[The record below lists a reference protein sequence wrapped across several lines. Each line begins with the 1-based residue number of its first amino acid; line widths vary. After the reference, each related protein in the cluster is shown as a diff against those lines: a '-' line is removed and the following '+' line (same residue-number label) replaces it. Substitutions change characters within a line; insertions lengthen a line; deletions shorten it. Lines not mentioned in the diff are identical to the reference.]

1 MFWLVARIGEVRNA
15 LKVLFLKPEEK
26 TSLARPKRR
35 WDITMILKVTI
46 CEGAV

>member
-1 MFWLVARIGEVRNA
+1 MFGLVARIGEVRNA
-15 LKVLFLKPEEK
+15 LKILFLKPEK